1 MGALVVETLAAVIL
15 AVSEV
20 EDIFPF
26 CFVWIISSL

>member
-20 EDIFPF
+20 EDTV
-26 CFVWIISSL
+26 CMVYVFVMAL